1 MNWSISGTLPPGIK
15 IDVGTGIISGTPSSP
30 GSFSF
35 IVSVDDGQGNTS
47 SKSYTV
53 IVAPA
58 GTGVP
63 LVITPDILPHGI
75 VGQAYGP
82 VQFVATT
89 QGPQT
94 TRIFPSD
101 HILNTP
107 IDKAP
112 LLANSDAMIAQIKAD
127 AAGRETVHPGFEIP
141 ISEGTFTAKN
151 ILISSVLPSGESDA
165 GPYQIPDNPAI
176 EAGGDGHV
184 LSVSNGKLYE
194 LFGFSLG
201 PPASAGSGAIWDL
214 SSYVLRR
221 NGDTSADGAGLPIYP
236 LMIRFKEFVTGEI
249 KHALRVTV
257 VKSRSFGSY
266 AGMEGAGNPPV
277 ADWPA
282 RHRSNHAIVDPNV
295 PAMGQRLRLKA
306 TFDDSGL
313 SPETQIIT
321 KCLKKYGA
329 IVADAGST
337 MFFQGDTDPGW
348 LGPTSG
354 AFSSLTDKLVT
365 ELRNVHITD
374 FEAIDG
380 VSPFIIDVDSGK
392 SKQL

>member
-1 MNWSISGTLPPGIK
+1 MKWSISGTLPPGVNL
-15 IDVGTGIISGTPSSP
+15 DTVTGLVSGTPSSP

-35 IVSVDDGQGNTS
+35 IISVDDGKGSTS

-63 LVITPDILPHGI
+63 LVITPDTLPHGI
-75 VGQAYGP
+75 VGQVYTA
-82 VQFVATT
+82 QLVATS
-89 QGPQT
+89 QGPAT
-94 TRIFPSD
+94 TSIFPAD

-127 AAGRETVHPGFEIP
+127 AAGHETVHPGFEIP
-141 ISEGTFTAKN
+141 ISEGTFTDKHV
-151 ILISSVLPSGESDA
+151 LISSVLPSGESDA
-165 GPYQIPDNPAI
+165 GPYQIPDSPAI

-194 LFGFSLG
+194 LFAFSLG

-214 SSYVLRR
+214 SSYALRR

-257 VKSRSFGSY
+257 RKSRSFGSY
-266 AGMEGAGNPPV
+266 AGLEGAGTPPV

-282 RHRSNHAIVDPNV
+282 RHRSDHSNVDPNV

-306 TFDDSGL
+306 SFDDSGL

-329 IVADAGST
+329 IVADTGST
-337 MFFQGDTDPGW
+337 WFFQGDTDPGW

-354 AFSSLTDKLVT
+354 DFSSLTDKLVT
-365 ELRNVHITD
+365 ELRNVHLD
-374 FEAIDG
+374 NFEAIDG
-380 VSPFIIDVDSGK
+380 VGPFIIDVDSGK
-392 SKQL
+392 AKQM